1 MKLFFQASDV
11 INYVVA
17 VHAQLFSN
25 SSIVSVMI
33 QIFIQNA
40 EPFAGFFCVS
50 FPQFQ
55 KTGLAVKKGFVFYR
69 ILKQEILN
77 PEILKKKTDAS
88 AFGSP
93 EDRIF
98 RTFSAWI

>member
-1 MKLFFQASDV
+1 M

-55 KTGLAVKKGFVFYR
+55 KTGLAVKKSFVFYR

-77 PEILKKKTDAS
+77 PEILKKEN
-88 AFGSP
+88 GC
-93 EDRIF
+93 F
-98 RTFSAWI
+98 RLRFPGRQDFPNILCLDISG